1 MVKLKKWPKSKS
13 REYLLYPN
21 LINLISPIKGKKIID
36 IGCAD
41 GCFLKKSFK
50 HKPSYCL
57 GIDSSKEMILSAEK
71 NKRKLSPAIQNILE
85 YRVGRCSK
93 LNIKNNSFDIAILSH
108 VLCML
113 KSIKLIEKSLSEVYK
128 ILKTNGIAIITIPH
142 PAFDHYFKSP
152 LIELHFDKPYYYLNS
167 GLKYNS
173 IFHSPQGKIEIVDYH
188 YTIQDYIKAILNNK
202 FKIIGII
209 EPIPNQISK
218 KLDNKWYLDNSK
230 TPTMIMFKIKK

>member
-1 MVKLKKWPKSKS
+1 MKNLNKWPRSKT
-13 REYLLYPN
+13 RDYILYPN
-21 LINLISPIKGKKIID
+21 LINLIFPIKGKKIID
-36 IGCAD
+36 IGCAE
-41 GCFLKKSFK
+41 GSLIEKILKY
-50 HKPSYCL
+50 KPSHCL
-57 GIDSSKEMILSAEK
+57 GIDASKEMILSAEK
-71 NKRKLSPAIQNILE
+71 NKKKLSPDTQNILE
-85 YRVGRCSK
+85 YRVGCCSK
-93 LNIKNNSFDIAILSH
+93 LNVKNNSFDIAILSH

-113 KSIKLIEKSLSEVYK
+113 KSIKLIEKSLSEVYR

-142 PAFDHYFKSP
+142 PAFDHDFKSP
-152 LIELHFDKPYYYLNS
+152 LIELHFDKPYYYFNS
-167 GLKYNS
+167 GLKCNS
-173 IFHSPQGKIEIVDYH
+173 IFHSPQEKIEIVDYH